1 MHPKRTCSPRGSLA
15 RVLLVA
21 GVLFVARANAQNTG
35 WDLRIP
41 ERVELVTGASGT
53 LPITI
58 NVDRG
63 RTISKDAG
71 VMIDLA
77 PEGGVQIKKRRLGRG
92 DAVDPEADAPRF
104 AVPVRADAAG
114 DFALKLRVR
123 FWLCGNKVCRPID
136 ARRSVTIAVT
146 TPAAPPPPPV
156 DAGVDAAPP
165 DARHRR
171 K

>member
-1 MHPKRTCSPRGSLA
+1 MKRWLLA
-15 RVLLVA
+15 AVLL
-21 GVLFVARANAQNTG
+21 FARADAQPAG

-41 ERVELVTGASGT
+41 ERIELTTGTSGT

-58 NVDRG
+58 TVDRG

-71 VMIDLA
+71 VMLDLA
-77 PEGGVQIKKRRLGRG
+77 PEGGVSVKKRRLGRS

-114 DFALKLRVR
+114 DFAIKVHLR
-123 FWLCGNKVCRPID
+123 FWLCGTKVCKPID

-146 TPAAPPPPPV
+146 TPAPPPPPPV
-156 DAGVDAAPP
+156 DAGLDAAAAPP
-165 DARHRR
+165 DAGRHR
-171 K
+171 KK

>member
-1 MHPKRTCSPRGSLA
+1 MHPKGTCSPRGSLA
-15 RVLLVA
+15 RVALLAV
-21 GVLFVARANAQNTG
+21 VLLVARANAQNPG
-35 WDLRIP
+35 WELRIP
-41 ERVELVTGASGT
+41 ERVELVAGASGT
-53 LPITI
+53 LPITLT
-58 NVDRG
+58 VDRG

-123 FWLCGNKVCRPID
+123 FWVCGSKVCRPID
-136 ARRSVTIAVT
+136 ARRTVQIAVT
-146 TPAAPPPPPV
+146 APAPTPP
-156 DAGVDAAPP
+156 
-165 DARHRR
+165 
-171 K
+171 